1 MKKEIHHLSLQEY
14 FEKVTSQLFGE
25 EQLLVI
31 HWDGSLHKRNE
42 DSSNYPMKIKTSSLI
57 LVLGGEMTIEVD
69 YLSHSLGKNTILQ
82 LITDNVIE
90 HITYTEDFRGYL
102 IFFSPELKHE
112 IISLTSGIRVPNAN
126 HMKRMYPKQE
136 LTGTECQSILA
147 RIERIKKYM
156 IDDTHLY
163 RYAIINNE
171 VINLMLD
178 IDNSRWKRHGETKMI
193 SSYNETIY
201 QRFRELLLE
210 NCRKHRDVN
219 FYAQKLC
226 ITADYL
232 SKLVR
237 EYDGQSALKWIS
249 NAVIT
254 EAKIL
259 LRQPDY
265 SIYQI
270 ALELNFP
277 DQSTFGKFFKRNTGM
292 TPVQY
297 KANCHYT
304 K

>member
-31 HWDGSLHKRNE
+31 HWDGSLYKRNE
-42 DSSNYPMKIKTSSLI
+42 DSSNYPMRIKTSSLI

-90 HITYTEDFRGYL
+90 NITYTEDFRGYL

-193 SSYNETIY
+193 SSYSETIY